1 MRTQRKIFR
10 VQKSTTVAGF
20 TIVEMMVALALFTIV
35 MTIATGAFLS
45 LIGGSSQLQAEQTI
59 MTSLN
64 FAMDS
69 MTREIRTGTRYYCV
83 NNAETRVDD
92 LIETS
97 DCAGSDSFS
106 FVESGSSLSNS
117 LSSGTTTGQRITYY
131 INFNAG
137 KKQLMRQIG
146 FNDSDGIQESLLSSD
161 VTLES
166 LKFFV
171 SGADSLSSGDVR
183 QPTVTIIIEAQDP
196 NDATGKVYTLE
207 TTVTQRELD
216 I

>member
-1 MRTQRKIFR
+1 MYR
-10 VQKSTTVAGF
+10 VQKSATVAGF
-20 TIVEMMVALALFTIV
+20 TIIEMMVALALFTIV

-45 LIGGSSQLQAEQTI
+45 LIGGSGQLQGEQTI

-69 MTREIRTGTRYYCV
+69 MTREIRTGTRYFCQSD
-83 NNAETRVDD
+83 AENTIDD
-92 LIETS
+92 LTS
-97 DCAGSDSFS
+97 TRDCSGADTFS
-106 FVESGSSLSNS
+106 FVESGSSLSSS

-131 INFNAG
+131 IDSNAG

-146 FNDSDGIQESLLSSD
+146 FDTDGVQQPMLSSD
-161 VTLES
+161 VTVKS

-171 SGADSLSSGDVR
+171 SGSDSNTNNRDVT

-196 NDATGKVYTLE
+196 NDTTNKVYTLE